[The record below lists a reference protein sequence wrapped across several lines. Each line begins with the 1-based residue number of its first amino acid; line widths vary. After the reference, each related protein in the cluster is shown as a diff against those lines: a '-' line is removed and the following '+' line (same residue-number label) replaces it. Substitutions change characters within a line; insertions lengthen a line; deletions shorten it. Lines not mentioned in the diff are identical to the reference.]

1 MSLDFGKLDFAV
13 AFNRQTAFPL
23 DAKSYFESLASAQAA
38 AASAEAAGSKNTTYY
53 YGETLAVVESGSA
66 TLYVIQPDNSLKEV
80 GGNIA
85 INENIF
91 AKIDDKLDLVGF
103 AGAVAGAQLVKGS
116 DGKLSWVKP
125 DTTTVEG
132 LSTTVAQLQNTID
145 GYTDDSGVAHTGL
158 VSRVSTLE
166 NELDNVYT
174 KTEVDTKISS
184 VMRYKGSKDTY
195 AELPSTAEVGD
206 VWNVVQADSEHGVR
220 AGDNLAWNGTAWD
233 NLGGSVDLS
242 GYATKSDLDT
252 KVDKVDGSRLMT
264 NAEGT
269 KLAGIEDG
277 AQVNF
282 ISSVDT
288 DELSVSSGKLSIT
301 KVSSSKITGLQK
313 QLDNK
318 VDIESGK
325 GLSTN
330 DYTTAE
336 KTKLS
341 KIEDGAQ
348 ANILE
353 TIKANGSA
361 LPITDK
367 SVNIPIAT
375 AEALGLVKSSS
386 AENFVAV
393 LTDGT
398 LEVNAL
404 NVNKLSQT
412 TGDTLI
418 LNGGGSTT

>member
-158 VSRVSTLE
+158 VSRVSSLE
-166 NELDNVYT
+166 SELDNVYT

-264 NAEGT
+264 TAEGT

-282 ISSVDT
+282 VSSVDA

-313 QLDNK
+313 ELDNK